1 MARYTLGIYWDNV
14 SIRACLVKAGISE
27 VSLEKILNIHRQ
39 HDDEQV
45 PERGVVHDIGNLL
58 QSLGVA
64 PDTYVAALSEND
76 IMYRS
81 LLRPFGDRKK
91 IADTIGAEV
100 ETLLPVMDSSFI
112 MDFVLLGK
120 DDAGLYRI
128 ETVSSKHSSVDHLI
142 AELKASDIDPEIIDS
157 PSVALAGG
165 ARNIFEL
172 SGNKSY
178 LFLHMG
184 WKDTSLAVLEGRQLR
199 YVGAFPY
206 GFEKIA
212 GSIEQE
218 GTGSSESMSDNPD
231 ESFSASEVL
240 DAFVREVL
248 ISLHR
253 IGSQPEETVLVPLGY
268 AYNIKDL
275 ASRFEKAGDIL
286 TEIPPLQ
293 EVRFDGSIDDLL
305 VNFLPIS
312 LACRAID
319 NTDAINFRQADLSF
333 TKRIERIKGYAG
345 VWAKVCLALVIIW
358 IFASGLDVYLKAQVD
373 SELSAK
379 IQQEFVAVM
388 PDGTPMVD
396 PVKQMQQ
403 LLGRLSGQ
411 SGGAVRVGEDSPLE
425 ILRDISAGIPGDID
439 VVFDNITI
447 DETTL
452 TFSGSTKT
460 YDNVERI
467 KAILSSLS
475 FVSEVKIVTANVDKA
490 NQRVNLKLVCKK

>member
-14 SIRACLVKAGISE
+14 SLRAGLVKAGISE
-27 VSLEKILNIHRQ
+27 VSLEKILNINRA
-39 HDDEQV
+39 HDGDQV
-45 PERGVVHDIGNLL
+45 PDKGIAPDIGNLL
-58 QSLGVA
+58 QSIDVA

-81 LLRPFGDRKK
+81 LLRPFGDRRK
-91 IADTIGAEV
+91 IADTIGPEV
-100 ETLLPVMDSSFI
+100 ETLLPVMGSSFI

-120 DDAGLYRI
+120 DDAGLHRI
-128 ETVSSKHSSVDHLI
+128 ETVSAKQSSVEHLI
-142 AELKASDIDPEIIDS
+142 TELKAADIDPEIIDS

-172 SGNKSY
+172 SSDKSY

-184 WKDTSLAVLEGRQLR
+184 WQDTSLAVLEGRQLR

-212 GSIEQE
+212 DSMEQNRPD
-218 GTGSSESMSDNPD
+218 SPESMNDNP
-231 ESFSASEVL
+231 EEGFSAAEVL
-240 DAFVREVL
+240 DSFVREVL

-293 EVRFDGSIDDLL
+293 EIHFDGSVDDLL

-319 NTDAINFRQADLSF
+319 NADAINFRQADLSF
-333 TKRIERIKGYAG
+333 TKRMERIKGYAG
-345 VWAKVCLALVIIW
+345 VWAKVCLALVLIW

-373 SELSAK
+373 NELSAK
-379 IQQEFVAVM
+379 IQQEFSAVM
-388 PDGTPMVD
+388 SEGTPMVD

-411 SGGAVRVGEDSPLE
+411 SGGVVQVGEDSPLE

-447 DETTL
+447 DETSL

-467 KAILSSLS
+467 KEILSSLS
-475 FVSEVKIVTANVDKA
+475 AVSEVKIVTANVDKA